1 MKKSILIFIISHY
14 ASFRLLNLFKK
25 IPFDKLKDYKVEILI
40 SDDCSKDD
48 TQKIAEEIK
57 GKNTS
62 VVLNFNKS
70 NLGYGGNIKFCLNFA
85 NENNFDY
92 AVMLHGDGQYDPS
105 YIVTMLNKLNSNEM
119 LHAIIGSRMINKSDA
134 LSGKMPIYKFV
145 GNIILTKLSNLILN
159 QKTTDCHSGFWMY
172 KGESLKKLKYLNNTN
187 GFNFDQQIRIQFA
200 EKKMEISEIPIKTF
214 YGTEK
219 SYFHLIYSTRFVSE
233 LIFYLIVK
241 FRLYK
246 SKRF

>member
-1 MKKSILIFIISHY
+1 
-14 ASFRLLNLFKK
+14 
-25 IPFDKLKDYKVEILI
+25 
-40 SDDCSKDD
+40 
-48 TQKIAEEIK
+48 
-57 GKNTS
+57 
-62 VVLNFNKS
+62 
-70 NLGYGGNIKFCLNFA
+70 
-85 NENNFDY
+85 
-92 AVMLHGDGQYDPS
+92 
-105 YIVTMLNKLNSNEM
+105 
-119 LHAIIGSRMINKSDA
+119 
-134 LSGKMPIYKFV
+134 
-145 GNIILTKLSNLILN
+145 
-159 QKTTDCHSGFWMY
+159 MY

-233 LIFYLIVK
+233 LIFYLIIK